1 MLEPVADCWLKA
13 DSFGV
18 NQMEGA
24 IRLVQIVNE
33 IVKMHALLHFS
44 FCPEETSM
52 PALEQRFRLALR
64 PPQDFYYQ
72 QLTIREEQFSYSN
85 RY

>member
-1 MLEPVADCWLKA
+1 MSFVMLEPVAEYWLKA
-13 DSFGV
+13 DSLGV

-24 IRLVQIVNE
+24 IRLVPIVNE

-52 PALEQRFRLALR
+52 PTLKQKFVFMYLNTS
-64 PPQDFYYQ
+64 PSY
-72 QLTIREEQFSYSN
+72 IRKDGI
-85 RY
+85 